1 MITLQPCG
9 TFEYRFYFNCLREI
23 CQDARI
29 WKKLQNPISKSD
41 LLQAVL
47 DEFEVEKAVSAAD
60 LDALLTTLKGYGVI
74 EDD

>member
-1 MITLQPCG
+1 M
-9 TFEYRFYFNCLREI
+9 
-23 CQDARI
+23 
-29 WKKLQNPISKSD
+29 QNPISKSD

-47 DEFEVEKAVSAAD
+47 DEFEVEKAVAAAD